1 MCSPILAFLLNNF
14 IWKDAPRASSIHCS
28 VSDHVYHHTNILC
41 FSQFTEVIASFHQ
54 ARGMRWEMKALCT
67 LKNKVSRKVRNS
79 ECALGARKGNKGPHT
94 RGAATNLLRRGDKKQ
109 RRSLLCL
116 PSQATRSREE
126 MEAQAPGGSCY
137 GS

>member
-1 MCSPILAFLLNNF
+1 MG
-14 IWKDAPRASSIHCS
+14 DER
-28 VSDHVYHHTNILC
+28 
-41 FSQFTEVIASFHQ
+41 
-54 ARGMRWEMKALCT
+54 ALCT

-79 ECALGARKGNKGPHT
+79 ECARGARKGNKGPHT
-94 RGAATNLLRRGDKKQ
+94 RGAAANLLSRGDKKQ

-116 PSQATRSREE
+116 SSQAARSREE